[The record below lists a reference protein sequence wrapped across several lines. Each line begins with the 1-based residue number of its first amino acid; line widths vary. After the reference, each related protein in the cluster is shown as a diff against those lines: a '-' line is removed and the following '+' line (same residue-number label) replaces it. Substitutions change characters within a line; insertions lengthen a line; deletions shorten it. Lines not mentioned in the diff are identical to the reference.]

1 MPKRGRPSKS
11 KELTIRSRETQVFM
25 GFVFIAIGA
34 SLIFNN
40 SLTGTIPVLIQS
52 NFGQTTY
59 VLGAIAVVIGLRM
72 VGVKMYITSE
82 RFLSGLVLLL
92 IAALPLLSAIADNG
106 DSTMSYSIAVQ
117 ARGGGAIGASMHQ
130 WLQGFL
136 GRPAEIGVLWATVI
150 LAVSII
156 SGISLEQAGEI
167 LTTLFGGIGKL
178 FALFFGAITGK
189 VPEADDHKPEIVSRA
204 DTKTKED
211 DKKHDSTAHEL
222 DIENTLNPS
231 IKEVDVSD
239 LELPELDADKGPTK
253 SLSSTPKFTMSFG
266 PDLRNSAKLPGDSED
281 EAPQISDIEQD
292 LVSKYEPRFQSWT
305 HVPISLLE
313 PPESKQ
319 FKEEDLLQKSK
330 LIEKTLESFKIQARV
345 AKVFVGPSVVQYAL
359 NLAVGTKVSKVKNL
373 AKDIGLA
380 LAASSDTIRIE
391 TIGGTSLVGI
401 EVPRRAGR
409 IVRASEIIAS
419 SEMDRK
425 LKKIPLALGADIRDE
440 LVTIDLDSMPHLL
453 VAGATGTGKS
463 AAINTILTGMLM
475 KFTPDELRLILVDPK
490 MVEMALYNGMPYLLT
505 PVITEMDK
513 VVHALD
519 WAIFEMTQRY
529 KLFKEKMVRKLEEFN
544 EKSTYKLPN
553 IVIVIDEMADLM
565 LTKKGD
571 VEQKIVRLAQLARA
585 TGIHLILATQ
595 RPSVNVITG
604 LIKANIPARIA
615 LAVTSGI
622 DSRVIIDQQ
631 GAESLIGK
639 GDMLV
644 KTPDN
649 AKIRRVQGAFVSTK
663 EVQKVTDYIRTHA
676 EQLDPGGDW
685 SIQGFDDFV
694 GEGGAIGGNVGSV
707 EGEEEIH
714 DPLFRQAVELVIQQR
729 KGSAS
734 TIQRYLKIGFNR
746 AARYVDLME
755 KIGVV
760 ASSNGS
766 KPREVL
772 VGSISEVE
780 ELDN

>member
-1 MPKRGRPSKS
+1 MARRGRPSKS
-11 KELTIRSRETQVFM
+11 KQLTIRSRETQVFL
-25 GFVFIAIGA
+25 GLVFVVIGA
-34 SLIFNN
+34 SLCFNS
-40 SLTGTIPVLIQS
+40 SLPGTIPVLMQS
-52 NFGQTTY
+52 NFGQTTII
-59 VLGAIAVVIGLRM
+59 LGAISIVIGLRM
-72 VGVKMYITSE
+72 IGVKSYVSSE
-82 RFLSGLVLLL
+82 RFLSGLFLLL
-92 IAALPLLSAIADNG
+92 LAALPLLSAVADKG
-106 DSTMSYSIAVQ
+106 DTSLSYSLSVQ
-117 ARGGGAIGASMHQ
+117 ARGGGSIGAAMHQ
-130 WLQGFL
+130 WLQEFL
-136 GRPAEIGVLWATVI
+136 GRPAEVGVLWATVV

-167 LTTLFGGIGKL
+167 LTAIFGGIGKL
-178 FALFFGAITGK
+178 FALLVSAITGK
-189 VPEADDHKPEIVSRA
+189 VPADADHKPEIVSRNDQKA
-204 DTKTKED
+204 GKDGSGLD
-211 DKKHDSTAHEL
+211 REL
-222 DIENTLNPS
+222 DLENTLNPQV
-231 IKEVDVSD
+231 KEVDVSD
-239 LELPELDADKGPTK
+239 MDLPDIDADKGPTK
-253 SLSSTPKFTMSFG
+253 SADVGPRISMSFG
-266 PDLRNSAKLPGDSED
+266 PDLRGSAHNIED
-281 EAPQISDIEQD
+281 DVDGLQVSDIEQD
-292 LVSKYEPRFQSWT
+292 FITKYERKFDGWT
-305 HVPISLLE
+305 TIPLSLLD
-313 PPESKQ
+313 PPETKQ
-319 FKEEDLLQKSK
+319 LQKEDLIDKSK
-330 LIEKTLESFKIQARV
+330 IIEKTLDSFKIQARV
-345 AKVFVGPSVVQYAL
+345 AKVYVGPSVVQFAL

-401 EVPRRAGR
+401 EVPRKLGR
-409 IVRASEIIAS
+409 MVRASEVIGS

-425 LKKIPLALGADIRDE
+425 VRKIPLALGADIRDE
-440 LVTIDLDSMPHLL
+440 IVTIDLDSMPHLL

-463 AAINTILTGMLM
+463 AAINTILTGLLM

-513 VVHALD
+513 VVHTLD

-544 EKSTYKLPN
+544 EKSSYKLPN

-649 AKIRRVQGAFVSTK
+649 GKIRRVQGAFVSTK
-663 EVQKVTDYIRTHA
+663 EVQKVTDYIRAQGLQIDPSGEWNIQGIEDFNVDGGGNATGVSGEA
-676 EQLDPGGDW
+676 EQE
-685 SIQGFDDFV
+685 V
-694 GEGGAIGGNVGSV
+694 
-707 EGEEEIH
+707 H

-746 AARYVDLME
+746 AARYIDLME

-760 ASSNGS
+760 SHANGS

-772 VGSISEVE
+772 VGSMDEVE
-780 ELDN
+780 ALDN